1 MSTENPIK
9 LRIDGILDL
18 HTFRPQ
24 DVKDLLPEY
33 LEECRKQHISH
44 VRIIHGKGTGTMRR
58 IVHSLL
64 EKSPYV
70 LDYNTADMSGGGW
83 GATEVR
89 LIIDE
94 DITKKSD

>member
-1 MSTENPIK
+1 
-9 LRIDGILDL
+9 
-18 HTFRPQ
+18 
-24 DVKDLLPEY
+24 
-33 LEECRKQHISH
+33 
-44 VRIIHGKGTGTMRR
+44 MRR